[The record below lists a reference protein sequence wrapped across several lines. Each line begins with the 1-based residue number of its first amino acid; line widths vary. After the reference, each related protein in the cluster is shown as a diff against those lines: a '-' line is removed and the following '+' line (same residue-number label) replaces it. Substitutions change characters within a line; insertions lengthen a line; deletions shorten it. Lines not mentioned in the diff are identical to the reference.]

1 MFKAL
6 ATSCVFMA
14 ALSGG
19 LAQAQADDTNFF
31 GPGSILARAR
41 FAAVIPENFSSSISV
56 IGGHVQATTAYIPE
70 LDLSY
75 FLTPNLSV
83 EAIAGT
89 SRHEVSAHDSAL
101 GPKADVGS
109 VWVLPPTVTLQYH
122 RQYGDFIPY
131 AGVGLTVMFFYDS
144 HPNVAGGIT
153 KAGYS
158 TGVGPALDAGLDY
171 VIAPNWVANIDVKQ
185 TFVNTTAHINGA
197 ITAKT
202 ALSPTV
208 VAVGIGYRF

>member
-6 ATSCVFMA
+6 VTSCIFTA

-19 LAQAQADDTNFF
+19 LAAAQTDAETFYDT
-31 GPGSILARAR
+31 GSILARAR
-41 FAAVIPENFSSSISV
+41 FAAVSPENFSSSISE

-75 FLTPNLSV
+75 FLSPNLSV

-109 VWVLPPTVTLQYH
+109 VWVPPDGH
-122 RQYGDFIPY
+122 AAIPSP
-131 AGVGLTVMFFYDS
+131 VWQF
-144 HPNVAGGIT
+144 HPLRRGWADGHVF
-153 KAGYS
+153 
-158 TGVGPALDAGLDY
+158 L
-171 VIAPNWVANIDVKQ
+171 
-185 TFVNTTAHINGA
+185 
-197 ITAKT
+197 
-202 ALSPTV
+202 
-208 VAVGIGYRF
+208 

>member
-6 ATSCVFMA
+6 LTSCVFSVA
-14 ALSGG
+14 VSGG
-19 LAQAQADDTNFF
+19 LAAAQTDASNFYD
-31 GPGSILARAR
+31 PGSILARAR
-41 FAAVIPENFSSSISV
+41 FAAVIPENFSSSISE
-56 IGGHVQATTAYIPE
+56 IGGHVQATTTYIPE

-75 FLTPNLSV
+75 FLSPNVAV

-89 SRHEVSAHDSAL
+89 SRHEVSARDSAL

-144 HPNVAGGIT
+144 HPNVTGGIT
-153 KAGYS
+153 KAGYE
-158 TGVGPALDAGLDY
+158 TGAGPALDAGLDY

-185 TFVNTTAHINGA
+185 IFVNTTAHINGA

-208 VAVGIGYRF
+208 ASVGIGYRF

>member
-19 LAQAQADDTNFF
+19 LAQAQADHTNFF
-31 GPGSILARAR
+31 DPGSILARAR

-75 FLTPNLSV
+75 FLSPNLSV

-89 SRHEVSAHDSAL
+89 SRH
-101 GPKADVGS
+101 
-109 VWVLPPTVTLQYH
+109 
-122 RQYGDFIPY
+122 
-131 AGVGLTVMFFYDS
+131 
-144 HPNVAGGIT
+144 
-153 KAGYS
+153 
-158 TGVGPALDAGLDY
+158 
-171 VIAPNWVANIDVKQ
+171 
-185 TFVNTTAHINGA
+185 
-197 ITAKT
+197 
-202 ALSPTV
+202 
-208 VAVGIGYRF
+208 

>member
-1 MFKAL
+1 
-6 ATSCVFMA
+6 MA

-31 GPGSILARAR
+31 GTGSILARAR

-75 FLTPNLSV
+75 FLSPNLAV

-122 RQYGDFIPY
+122 RQYGAFIPLWRGW
-131 AGVGLTVMFFYDS
+131 ADGHVFL
-144 HPNVAGGIT
+144 
-153 KAGYS
+153 
-158 TGVGPALDAGLDY
+158 
-171 VIAPNWVANIDVKQ
+171 
-185 TFVNTTAHINGA
+185 
-197 ITAKT
+197 
-202 ALSPTV
+202 
-208 VAVGIGYRF
+208 

>member
-1 MFKAL
+1 MFKGL

-14 ALSGG
+14 ALLGG

-75 FLTPNLSV
+75 FLSPNLSV

-109 VWVLPPTVTLQYH
+109 V
-122 RQYGDFIPY
+122 
-131 AGVGLTVMFFYDS
+131 
-144 HPNVAGGIT
+144 
-153 KAGYS
+153 
-158 TGVGPALDAGLDY
+158 
-171 VIAPNWVANIDVKQ
+171 
-185 TFVNTTAHINGA
+185 
-197 ITAKT
+197 
-202 ALSPTV
+202 
-208 VAVGIGYRF
+208 

>member
-6 ATSCVFMA
+6 ATSCVFIA

-31 GPGSILARAR
+31 DAGSVLARAR

-75 FLTPNLSV
+75 FLSPNYSL

-89 SRHEVSAHDSAL
+89 SRHEVSARDSAL

-109 VWVLPPTVTLQYH
+109 VWALPPTVTLQYH
-122 RQYGDFIPY
+122 RQYGGFIPY

-144 HPNVAGGIT
+144 HPNVTGGIT
-153 KAGYS
+153 KAGYG
-158 TGVGPALDAGLDY
+158 TGIGPALDAGLDY
-171 VIAPNWVANIDVKQ
+171 VIAPHWVANIDVKQ
-185 TFVNTTAHINGA
+185 TFVSTTAHINGA

-208 VAVGIGYRF
+208 IAVGIGYRF